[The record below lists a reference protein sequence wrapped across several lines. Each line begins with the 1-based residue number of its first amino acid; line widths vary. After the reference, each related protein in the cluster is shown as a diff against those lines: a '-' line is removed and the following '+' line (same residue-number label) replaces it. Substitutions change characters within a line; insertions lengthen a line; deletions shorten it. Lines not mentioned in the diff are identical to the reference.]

1 MKVEPKN
8 DQKRPIYETKLFYA
22 TKCDR
27 ESILYRFYIE
37 MGYIFFKFRVLRMLT
52 QRCYWHIT
60 LGLCRPL
67 GELITLDKIYLTR
80 NVRKWIRK
88 KIVKNFFPESG
99 IPDPVFPGQT
109 LYEFRFLGIFC
120 QYGIWIDSSQI
131 VLGIYER
138 I

>member
-27 ESILYRFYIE
+27 ESISHRFYIE
-37 MGYIFFKFRVLRMLT
+37 MGFIFFKFRVSRMLT

-67 GELITLDKIYLTR
+67 GKGITLDKMYFTR
-80 NVRKWIRK
+80 NVRK
-88 KIVKNFFPESG
+88 
-99 IPDPVFPGQT
+99 
-109 LYEFRFLGIFC
+109 
-120 QYGIWIDSSQI
+120 
-131 VLGIYER
+131 
-138 I
+138 